1 MVAERPAAIVNSYGH
16 PHTLATYGTRC
27 VCVCFESSIYR
38 DSDIVNLQQVMADVT
53 KGFKYDQNNVTNYI
67 PYPRERGPMGGA
79 PYIGP
84 RLGGVGRYSR
94 YQ

>member
-53 KGFKYDQNNVTNYI
+53 KGFKYDQNNVINYI
-67 PYPRERGPMGGA
+67 YM
-79 PYIGP
+79 YIH
-84 RLGGVGRYSR
+84 
-94 YQ
+94 